1 MTAESSKTDRLV
13 LHLAAARKL
22 ACYLLRNTTDAEDV
36 VQEAYVRALQHGWSA
51 DAGDG
56 RAWMLT
62 IVRNVGYD
70 WIRRSRRAPSDSKPI
85 DPEDIRTE
93 ALSPE
98 AVLLAKLNVEALRR
112 SLDRLSVNHRMVVIL
127 RDLEQMSYKEI
138 AERAEIPLG
147 TVMSRLARG
156 RANLRTLLS
165 THHCITANF
174 SQPSERS
181 RQTNEGSTGDLVR
194 RAHRPRD

>member
-1 MTAESSKTDRLV
+1 MTAASSKTDRLV

-22 ACYLLRNTTDAEDV
+22 ARYLLRNNADAEDV
-36 VQEAYVRALQHGWSA
+36 VQEAYVRALQHGGNA
-51 DAGDG
+51 DTGDG

-70 WIRRSRRAPSDSKPI
+70 WIRRSRRAPSDSTPI
-85 DPEDIRTE
+85 DPEEIRTD
-93 ALSPE
+93 APSPE
-98 AVLLAKLNVEALRR
+98 AVLLAKLNVETLRR
-112 SLDRLSVNHRMVVIL
+112 SLDRLPVNHRMVVIL

-165 THHCITANF
+165 THPANF

-181 RQTNEGSTGDLVR
+181 HQTNEGSTGDLVR
-194 RAHRPRD
+194 RAHPSRD